1 MAGRTR
7 RPWARVPEEPV
18 PVELPPTGP
27 EQTPRR
33 FTIGVIL
40 AAKRYT
46 LPAAGLIVLWQL
58 GEALVPVL
66 MGVAIDRAIG
76 GADPVEL
83 VLWIGVLVLNYLMF
97 MLSFQFGSRIGLFGM
112 QAVQHR
118 LRTAVSER
126 LLDPGGLEGAARLP
140 GVGLSVAS
148 SDVSRLAMAVAI
160 AVYPLGEFAAIIF
173 GGVVLFTL
181 SWPLGLAVFVGAP
194 AMILLIDRAGGTL
207 RRRSGREQAL
217 AASAAGKAA
226 DLMAGYRIV
235 TGLRAGPEAA
245 ARYRRSSRDAL
256 QATLHAKSA
265 QGVLLGSMNAATG
278 VFLAAITLTAGWQ
291 ALSGSL
297 SVGALITV
305 VGLAQFLVGP
315 MTMVAT
321 NFGTIWA
328 SATASAERVLDV
340 LRSPKPYER
349 PAASAAFANGTTE
362 AAPAPGHGAIG
373 TAPGAGQ
380 PTGGD
385 TAADGDA
392 DTDGRHPTDPEPL
405 DLDPDHLHLDLDLT
419 LGAAALRDRVAPGE
433 CVAVPV
439 DGTQAAELVA
449 VLSGRAE
456 PGGGEGVRLA
466 GRALADAPPGTLL
479 VAPHAADLFDGTVLD
494 NVAVGGADT
503 DRALA
508 ALEDAGCAEFLRAM
522 PEDVHTAV
530 GEGGRRLSG
539 GQRQRVALAR
549 ALAQDTPVLVLH
561 DPTTAVDSVTEQA
574 VAARLRTCRQGR
586 TTVLLTRSPAL
597 LAAADRVLRLGSA
610 QETQETQET
619 QEPQA
624 AQGHEYTDAPGTG
637 TPTTATTPTTA
648 STATTAQGGTR

>member
-1 MAGRTR
+1 M
-7 RPWARVPEEPV
+7 
-18 PVELPPTGP
+18 ELPPTGP

-40 AAKRYT
+40 SAKRYT

-83 VLWIGVLVLNYLMF
+83 VLWVGVLVVNYLVF
-97 MLSFQFGSRIGLFGM
+97 MVSFQLGSRIGLLGM
-112 QAVQHR
+112 QSLQHR

-126 LLDPGGLEGAARLP
+126 LLDPGGLQGAARLP

-148 SDVSRLAMAVAI
+148 SDVSRLATAVAI

-173 GGVVLFTL
+173 GGAVLFTL

-235 TGLRAGPEAA
+235 TGLGAGPEAA

-328 SATASAERVLDV
+328 AATASAERVLDV
-340 LRSPKPYER
+340 LRSPRPHER
-349 PAASAAFANGTTE
+349 GT
-362 AAPAPGHGAIG
+362 G
-373 TAPGAGQ
+373 TAPAEG
-380 PTGGD
+380 
-385 TAADGDA
+385 A
-392 DTDGRHPTDPEPL
+392 DTGDPPEHGL
-405 DLDPDHLHLDLDLT
+405 DCELDLDLT
-419 LGAAALRDRVAPGE
+419 LGSAALHGRVGPGE

-439 DGTQAAELVA
+439 DGAQAAELVA

-456 PGGGEGVRLA
+456 PGTGRVHLA
-466 GRALADAPPGTLL
+466 GRPLADAPPGTLL
-479 VAPHAADLFDGTVLD
+479 VAPHAADLFDGTVLE
-494 NVAVGGADT
+494 NVAIGDAGT
-503 DRALA
+503 DRARA
-508 ALEDAGCAEFLRAM
+508 ALDDAGCAEFLQAM
-522 PEDVHTAV
+522 PDGVHTAV
-530 GEGGRRLSG
+530 GESGRRLSG

-549 ALAQDTPVLVLH
+549 ALAQDAPVLVLH

-574 VAARLRTCRQGR
+574 VAARLRDCRQGR
-586 TTVLLTRSPAL
+586 TTLLLTRSPAL
-597 LAAADRVLRLGSA
+597 LAAADRVLDLVDAHTDADGGDESGGVDSYAGAPGSA
-610 QETQETQET
+610 VT
-619 QEPQA
+619 
-624 AQGHEYTDAPGTG
+624 AP
-637 TPTTATTPTTA
+637 
-648 STATTAQGGTR
+648 TTAQGGTR